1 MRKLLFVLMTAFA
14 SLDAGAQTF
23 FTQGNLLFTVNEEN
37 PTTVSVKKAFSDIG
51 GEIVIPST
59 VVNEGVAYTVTLIT
73 GNAFDNTSITSVTI
87 PASVDSIGN
96 RAFESC
102 QSLTNIHIDDSDKEL
117 KLVSGF
123 YGILYGAN
131 ADKSVYVGRNLILSE
146 NSAPFPNATSVEF
159 GDKVT
164 AINKRLFYDANK
176 LANVTIGKGVT
187 EIGDAAF
194 WNAGDDESVVEMTV
208 TLGENVKTIGVSAFE
223 SCDKLMSIT
232 LPEKLDTIFDSAFQT
247 TGLTA
252 LTIPASVDSIGNR
265 AFADCSSL
273 ASIRI
278 QESAV
283 PLPLRNGFYGTFYGS
298 DADKTVYIG
307 RTLKLNEVNP
317 IASNATSVEFG
328 DQVTAINPRLF
339 YDGNKLSNVTIGK
352 GVTEIGDAAFW
363 NAGDDESVVEMT
375 VTLGENVKTIGV
387 SAFESCDKLMSIT
400 LPEKLD
406 TIFDSAF
413 QTTGL
418 TALTIPASVDS
429 IGNRAFAD
437 CSSLASIRIQE
448 SAVPLPLRNGFYG
461 TFYGSDADKTV
472 YIGRTLE
479 LNEENPIASNAKSV
493 EFGDQVTA
501 INPRLFYDDNKLV
514 SLKIGSGVKTIG
526 KAAFYSSGDD
536 EDIAETIVTMG
547 SNVTSIDNSA
557 FESCKNMK
565 SVTLPQTLTTIGE
578 LAFSNSGLTAIS
590 IPGAVTTI
598 GSQAFGST
606 PLTNITLEDGDQPC
620 AIVNGFYGT
629 FRTPSADY
637 DLYLG
642 RNLVYE
648 DQNGS
653 PFPNVTS
660 ATIGSK
666 VTSLPHRFFYD
677 RDKLTAV
684 TGAENVATMGT
695 EVYKYC
701 DNLESVELGSALKVL
716 PESTFESC
724 VKLTNLQ
731 LPSSLVEIQQWA
743 IYNCQA
749 LAELTIPASVQSIGK
764 TANGEN
770 GYRTFYQDKGMRRLV
785 IADSDQPLLF
795 ADTYGVFFRDMNQL
809 ESLYLGRNI
818 VTEGNANQ
826 PFTAAREIEF
836 GKGVTDIGLQL
847 SGVTAQTVKAPW
859 QTPIT
864 INENAFNQAT
874 YSGATLWI
882 PGGTKAAYAEA
893 TGWQKF
899 LNVETASY
907 VLAIEASHGGSLMV
921 GEVTVSGG
929 EKAEM
934 LIEGGASV
942 TFTMRSDE
950 GYELTALTVDGR
962 TVQPEGDTYVI
973 QSLMND
979 ISVVA
984 TYAPIT
990 YQIAYNL
997 AGGVADN
1004 PLSYNI
1010 ETETFT
1016 LVNPTREHY
1025 VFAGW
1030 TGTGLDKPAETVT
1043 IEKGSTGNREYTAT
1057 WTPLDYAI
1065 TYELD
1070 GGSVEPGNP
1079 TSYNIETETFTLV
1092 NPTREHYIFAGWT
1105 GTGLEAPT
1113 SQVTIT
1119 KGSTGNR
1126 AYTATW
1132 ERMTY
1137 SVTITGNGVSV
1148 DNDAP
1153 KYGDTVV
1160 LTIMDDP
1167 DATLVSLTVNGVDVT
1182 AQVVNNQYVIERVEE
1197 NITVEAVFRSLY
1209 EYVRMTDRMATFSCP
1224 QDLNFTGSD
1233 VKAYIAAGYN
1243 KQEGEVLLVR
1253 VYDVPA
1259 GTGLVLKGD
1268 AGVTYKVPYS
1278 ESQSYYVNLLK
1289 AQLTAGTVAP
1299 TEGEASNFL
1308 LRAEADDE
1316 FRFGI
1321 VEGETRLAGQQAYL
1335 QVPTSFVAP
1344 GTAYVKIIFADEEP
1358 DAVERFTITDGQSR
1372 DAIYNLGGIKMTKE
1386 HLRGGVYIVNGKK
1399 VKVK

>member
-23 FTQGNLLFTVNEEN
+23 FTQGNLLFTVNGKN

-146 NSAPFPNATSVEF
+146 NSAPFPNAISVEF

-247 TGLTA
+247 TGLTGI
-252 LTIPASVDSIGNR
+252 TIPVSVDSIGNR

-339 YDGNKLSNVTIGK
+339 YDANKLANVTIGK

-418 TALTIPASVDS
+418 TGITIPVSVDS

-472 YIGRTLE
+472 YIGRTLK

-493 EFGDQVTA
+493 EFGDLVTA
-501 INPRLFYDDNKLV
+501 INPRLFYDDNRLAT
-514 SLKIGSGVKTIG
+514 LKIGSGVKTIG
-526 KAAFYSSGDD
+526 KAAFYGSGDD

-557 FESCKNMK
+557 FESCRNMK

-606 PLTNITLEDGDQPC
+606 PLTSITLEDGDQPC

-701 DNLESVELGSALKVL
+701 DNLESVELGSTLRVL

-724 VKLTNLQ
+724 VKLANLQ
-731 LPSSLVEIQQWA
+731 LPSSLVEIQQWS

-770 GYRTFYQDKGMRRLV
+770 GYHTFYQDKGMRRLV

-907 VLAIEASHGGSLMV
+907 VLAIEASHGGSLTV

-942 TFTMRSDE
+942 TFTMRADE

-979 ISVVA
+979 ISVAA

-1004 PLSYNI
+1004 PLTYNI

-1016 LVNPTREHY
+1016 LANPTREHY

-1043 IEKGSTGNREYTAT
+1043 IEKGSIGNREYTAT

-1070 GGSVEPGNP
+1070 GG
-1079 TSYNIETETFTLV
+1079 
-1092 NPTREHYIFAGWT
+1092 
-1105 GTGLEAPT
+1105 
-1113 SQVTIT
+1113 
-1119 KGSTGNR
+1119 
-1126 AYTATW
+1126 
-1132 ERMTY
+1132 
-1137 SVTITGNGVSV
+1137 SV

-1197 NITVEAVFRSLY
+1197 NIIVEAVFRSLY

-1224 QDLNFTGSD
+1224 LDLNFTGSD

-1335 QVPTSFVAP
+1335 QVPTSFVTP
-1344 GTAYVKIIFADEEP
+1344 GTAYVKIIFADEDP
-1358 DAVERFTITDGQSR
+1358 DAVERFTITDEQSR

>member
-176 LANVTIGKGVT
+176 LA
-187 EIGDAAF
+187 
-194 WNAGDDESVVEMTV
+194 
-208 TLGENVKTIGVSAFE
+208 
-223 SCDKLMSIT
+223 
-232 LPEKLDTIFDSAFQT
+232 
-247 TGLTA
+247 
-252 LTIPASVDSIGNR
+252 
-265 AFADCSSL
+265 
-273 ASIRI
+273 
-278 QESAV
+278 
-283 PLPLRNGFYGTFYGS
+283 
-298 DADKTVYIG
+298 
-307 RTLKLNEVNP
+307 
-317 IASNATSVEFG
+317 
-328 DQVTAINPRLF
+328 
-339 YDGNKLSNVTIGK
+339 NVTIGK

-677 RDKLTAV
+677 LDKLTAV

-1025 VFAGW
+1025 
-1030 TGTGLDKPAETVT
+1030 
-1043 IEKGSTGNREYTAT
+1043 
-1057 WTPLDYAI
+1057 
-1065 TYELD
+1065 
-1070 GGSVEPGNP
+1070 
-1079 TSYNIETETFTLV
+1079 
-1092 NPTREHYIFAGWT
+1092 IFAGWT